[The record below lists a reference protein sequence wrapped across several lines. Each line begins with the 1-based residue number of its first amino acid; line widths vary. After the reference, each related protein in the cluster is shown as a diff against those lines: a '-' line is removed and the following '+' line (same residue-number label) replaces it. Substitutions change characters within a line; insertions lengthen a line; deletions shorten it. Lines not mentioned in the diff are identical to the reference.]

1 MVAGSTDP
9 TTLYRAVA
17 SGDRRAL
24 ARSIT
29 YAESSRSEHRAIAH
43 QVIEASL
50 PATAPVP
57 RIGISG
63 TPGVGKSTFIEAL
76 GLHLVEL
83 GHRPAV
89 ISVDPSSKVT
99 GGSILG
105 DKTRMPRLSA
115 SPSAYIRPS
124 ASGGVLGGVAAAT
137 DDVILLCEAAGYG
150 PIVLETVGTGQSE
163 TAVDDLTDLFVLLV
177 APGGGDDLQGI
188 KRGVM
193 ELIDILVV
201 NKADG
206 PRATEAATTV
216 ASYRAALTLMR
227 PKVADL
233 PTEVTSCSAIE
244 HTGIDDVWRLIDHR
258 WTSMADTGALAR
270 RRLDQRRRL
279 VLERSRSALLAR
291 VAPSFAELAARHDR
305 DLVSGNRS
313 PAAIASEIV
322 DLALAEFRT
331 HG

>member
-1 MVAGSTDP
+1 MVPGNTDP
-9 TTLYRAVA
+9 TTLYRALA

-29 YAESSRSEHRAIAH
+29 YAESSRTDHRSIAH
-43 QVIEASL
+43 RVIEASL
-50 PATAPVP
+50 PAPNPVP

-76 GLHLVEL
+76 GVHLLEL

-105 DKTRMPRLSA
+105 DKTRMPRLA
-115 SPSAYIRPS
+115 TSPDAYIRPS

-193 ELIDILVV
+193 ELIDILIV

-206 PRATEAATTV
+206 PRKDEAAMTV

-227 PKVADL
+227 PKIADL
-233 PTEVTSCSAIE
+233 PTEVTSCSAME
-244 HTGIDDVWRLIDHR
+244 QTGIDDAWRLISDR
-258 WTSMADTGALAR
+258 WATMLDSGALTR
-270 RRLDQRRRL
+270 RRIDQRRRL
-279 VLERSRSALLAR
+279 VVERSRVGLLER
-291 VAPSFAELAARHDR
+291 VAPSFSELTARHER
-305 DLVSGNRS
+305 DLVAGSRS

-322 DLALAEFRT
+322 DHALADLHRDD
-331 HG
+331 